1 MFNDKSVT
9 PTRLQKPRREGNHK
23 EISSVHAGRSMRVE
37 PCYLYPSPWIPMA
50 REEEVLIGAVPQ
62 EAIQPQPA
70 AW

>member
-1 MFNDKSVT
+1 M
-9 PTRLQKPRREGNHK
+9 Q
-23 EISSVHAGRSMRVE
+23 VE

-50 REEEVLIGAVPQ
+50 REEEVLVGAVPQ